1 MKIFDCTT
9 YYNEDLMLEVRFNVL
24 SKYVDKF
31 VISEARYSHSGEKKE
46 LNFDINKFLKF
57 KDKII
62 YKIVDKEPNNI
73 IYKKKTVHFMKM
85 NRTKEQIV

>member
-1 MKIFDCTT
+1 
-9 YYNEDLMLEVRFNVL
+9 MLEVRFNIL

-31 VISEARYSHSGEKKE
+31 LISEARYSHSVEKKK
-46 LNFDINKFLKF
+46 LNFDINKFSQF

-73 IYKKKTVHFMKM
+73 IYKKKMIHFMRM
-85 NRTKEQIV
+85 NQTKEQIV